1 MADLAG
7 GSAHATI
14 PLSAEEY
21 NAVRICISIFVIFAF
36 PPRQHAKSTIS
47 KVLAEK
53 IIYSKQCTQMEGSN
67 IIKKVP
73 LLILPFSG
81 GLLVPEF

>member
-7 GSAHATI
+7 GSAHAMI

-21 NAVRICISIFVIFAF
+21 NAVRICISLFVIFAF
-36 PPRQHAKSTIS
+36 PPRKHPKSTIC

-53 IIYSKQCTQMEGSN
+53 LIYSKQCTQMEGSN
-67 IIKKVP
+67 IIRKVP
-73 LLILPFSG
+73 LLNLPFSG
-81 GLLVPEF
+81 GLIVLEF